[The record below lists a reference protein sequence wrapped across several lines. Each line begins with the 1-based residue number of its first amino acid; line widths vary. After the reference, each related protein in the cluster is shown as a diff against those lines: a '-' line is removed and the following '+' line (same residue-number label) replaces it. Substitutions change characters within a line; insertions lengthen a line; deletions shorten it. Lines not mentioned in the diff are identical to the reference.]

1 MTDESSVSS
10 AAQTGSV
17 SKSDQTNNLLDAFGS
32 NEYDID
38 CIYSFCDAS
47 LRDPEE
53 RLRHM
58 VDCHGHSWES
68 AHKSVQE
75 AGADV

>member
-1 MTDESSVSS
+1 M
-10 AAQTGSV
+10 
-17 SKSDQTNNLLDAFGS
+17 SDLLEAFGS
-32 NEYDID
+32 DDHDVD

-58 VDCHGHSWES
+58 MDCHGHSWKS
-68 AHKSVQE
+68 AHQSVQE
-75 AGADV
+75 AQNDA